1 MYRVQSKPDPLS
13 WTLLFKKHKTTALL
27 MLPPQESIA
36 SAKSA
41 LLRAL
46 QARGVTEING
56 DRIPEYESSIEFG
69 VAVDRNDPE
78 KGWTRLETE
87 APEGADFETTEA
99 DTGKKSSASIS
110 LQAADLR
117 NGQSIA
123 FRFQKHGEE
132 TAKENGEELDIDS
145 SIEDPGWDVI
155 VPKFDDE
162 EEVE

>member
-1 MYRVQSKPDPLS
+1 M
-13 WTLLFKKHKTTALL
+13 FKKHKTTVLL

-36 SAKSA
+36 NTKSA
-41 LLRAL
+41 LLKAL
-46 QARGVTEING
+46 QVRGVTEING
-56 DRIPEYESSIEFG
+56 DRIPEDESSIEFG

-87 APEGADFETTEA
+87 AAEVTDSETTEP
-99 DTGKKSSASIS
+99 DTGKKSSGPIS

-132 TAKENGEELDIDS
+132 TVKEDGGELDVEDS
-145 SIEDPGWDVI
+145 GWDVI